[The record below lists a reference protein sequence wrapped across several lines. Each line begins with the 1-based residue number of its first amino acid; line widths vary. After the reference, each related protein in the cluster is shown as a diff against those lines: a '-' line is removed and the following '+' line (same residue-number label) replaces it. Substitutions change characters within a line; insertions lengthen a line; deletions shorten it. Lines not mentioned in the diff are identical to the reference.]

1 MQNNKLHFFVYSVQ
15 YNFKKASNMILNQV
29 CTYNLVLMPTQ
40 TLTFGVYD
48 WMSLMALLLP

>member
-40 TLTFGVYD
+40 TLIFGVYD